1 MNRRLLLPI
10 ALVLIALT
18 AGCSAF
24 GPGDI
29 SAETLD
35 AAPADE
41 YAWDANQTV
50 HIEVL
55 TNASFTGVY
64 ELDARE
70 IKLYRNDGFGGR
82 TPLSVE
88 AVRYRYPNGTVI
100 TGSTIEARGGSVD
113 RNRKVVTVT
122 VPADAP
128 AGGQLAFTADS
139 TPKRF
144 ALPVYVEGSY
154 EVVLPADRKID
165 FPVFGTVRP
174 GGYET
179 VVDDAG
185 RTHIRWD
192 EVTARSLVVQF
203 YLQRDLYIFAAIA
216 AGLAVVGVGGVLY
229 YRRQIDRLKEQ
240 REEMGLD
247 VETDDDEF
255 DRGPPP
261 GMG

>member
-1 MNRRLLLPI
+1 MNRRLLLPL

-24 GPGDI
+24 GPGDL
-29 SAETLD
+29 SSETID
-35 AAPADE
+35 GPPADE
-41 YAWDANQTV
+41 YAWDANATAHV
-50 HIEVL
+50 DVL
-55 TNASFTGVY
+55 TNSTFTAVY
-64 ELDARE
+64 ELNQRE
-70 IKLYRNDGFGGR
+70 VKLYRNDGFGGR

-88 AVRYRYPNGTVI
+88 AIRYRYPNGTVVNG
-100 TGSTIEARGGSVD
+100 TTVEARGGAID
-113 RNRKVVTVT
+113 RNRKVVTVN
-122 VPADAP
+122 VPGDAP

-144 ALPVYVEGSY
+144 ALPVFLEGSY

-174 GGYET
+174 GGYEAT
-179 VVDDAG
+179 LGEDG
-185 RTHIRWD
+185 RTHIRWN
-192 EVTARSLVVQF
+192 EVTARSIVVQF

-216 AGLAVVGVGGVLY
+216 AGLAVVGIGGVLY

-240 REEMGLD
+240 RQEMGLD
-247 VETDDDEF
+247 VEVDDDEF
-255 DRGPPP
+255 DSGPPP